1 MMTGWF
7 KDTDGG
13 VYYLW
18 PYSDGSRGRMVTGW
32 QWIDRDGDRRE
43 ECYFF
48 HTESDGTKGRMAEGT
63 VTPDGYEV
71 NQDGAWTA
79 GGIIQTRE
87 KKAEPAGEERE
98 R

>member
-48 HTESDGTKGRMAEGT
+48 HTESDGTKADAEGT

-71 NQDGAWTA
+71 NQTA
-79 GGIIQTRE
+79 HGQQAGSFRQE
-87 KKAEPAGEERE
+87 KRRRSRQGEERE